1 METHSS
7 AATLATER
15 PWYGHPEP
23 WLLLAAPIAA
33 IIAGLITGWL
43 AATANNALVVDDYY
57 RQGKAINQTLARDDQ
72 ALRMGLSA
80 TLLADPLRNELTLS
94 LVTRAGEV
102 DLPEHLRL
110 RLVHATRAELDQQVR
125 LRRGD
130 DGRWHA
136 AFAVPAPTR
145 WQVHLEDEEGRWRLI
160 RQVDSFAQTIA
171 FGPAHG
177 AQAAGSA
184 H

>member
-1 METHSS
+1 METRSS
-7 AATLATER
+7 AAPLTTQR
-15 PWYGHPEP
+15 PWYGHLEP

-33 IIAGLITGWL
+33 IAAGLITWWL

-80 TLLADPLRNELTLS
+80 SLLADPLRNELTLS
-94 LVTRAGEV
+94 LQARAAGAA
-102 DLPEHLRL
+102 LPDHLRL
-110 RLVHATRAELDQQVR
+110 RLVHATRAELDQQIR

-145 WQVHLEDEEGRWRLI
+145 WQVHLEDEDGRWRLV

-171 FGPAHG
+171 FGPAHETQS
-177 AQAAGSA
+177 ARSA